1 VGRRRGSTETFRESV
16 RAYTA
21 EELTAM
27 LHGAGLT
34 VEAAWGD
41 FEGAPAGSGSPR
53 LIVLARK
60 PC

>member
-1 VGRRRGSTETFRESV
+1 VRRGGSTMSFRESV

-21 EELTAM
+21 EELSAM
-27 LHGAGLT
+27 LRGAGLD
-34 VEAAWGD
+34 VEAVWGD
-41 FEGAPAGSGSPR
+41 FEGAPAGSDAPR